1 MGQSVRD
8 ITEDQNADCASL
20 CRPGSFLFG
29 EKKDERAGTELSL
42 RKMRERGREAGRWRK
57 RDLQRERER
66 GSKGGKRRSRAK
78 GDIFASLV
86 K

>member
-42 RKMRERGREAGRWRK
+42 RKMSERERGREMEKK
-57 RDLQRERER
+57 RLTERERER
-66 GSKGGKRRSRAK
+66 E
-78 GDIFASLV
+78 
-86 K
+86 